1 MRSTKR
7 AGSGKILSYT
17 FEEFVTRVKSFHGF
31 EAVGVIVG
39 GFMVDLAY
47 RHLPK
52 KGLFDALCETA
63 KCLPDSIQLLT
74 PCTTGNGWLT
84 VINVGRFALTLYDKE
99 TGEGIRVFVD
109 PARIEAWP
117 ELNAW
122 FLKLK
127 TKKEQDVETLLEE
140 AKRAGANI
148 CGVEAVRVADSLRLR
163 KRHRGGFAVCPVCKE
178 AYPLAD
184 GSSCLACQGRE
195 ELYGAVE
202 RKVVVRKPSSRI
214 RSRES

>member
-1 MRSTKR
+1 MSTTKR
-7 AGSGKILSYT
+7 ARSARILSCT
-17 FEEFVTRVKSFHGF
+17 FDQFVKRVKSFHGY

-52 KGLFDALCETA
+52 NGQLFDALCETP
-63 KCLPDSIQLLT
+63 KCLPDAIQLLT

-99 TGEGIRVFVD
+99 TGEGVRIFVD

-117 ELNAW
+117 ELKAW
-122 FLKLK
+122 FFKLK
-127 TKKEQDVETLLEE
+127 TKKEQDVSRLLDE
-140 AKRAGANI
+140 AKRAGGDI
-148 CGVEAVRVADSLRLR
+148 CGVERVRVAESIRLR
-163 KRHRGGFAVCPVCKE
+163 QRHRGEFAVCPVCRE

-184 GSSCLACQGRE
+184 GGSCLACQGRE
-195 ELYGAVE
+195 ELYGVHE
-202 RKVVVRKPSSRI
+202 RKAVDR
-214 RSRES
+214 

>member
-1 MRSTKR
+1 MKSTKKER
-7 AGSGKILSYT
+7 SGKVLSYT
-17 FEEFVTRVKSFHGF
+17 FEEFVSRVKSFHGF

-47 RHLPK
+47 KHLPK
-52 KGLFDALCETA
+52 KGQLFDALCETP
-63 KCLPDSIQLLT
+63 KCLPDAIQLLT

-84 VINVGRFALTLYDKE
+84 VVNVGRFALTLYDKE
-99 TGEGIRVFVD
+99 TGEGVRVFVD

-117 ELNAW
+117 ELKAW

-127 TKKEQDVETLLEE
+127 TKKEQDVSRLLDE
-140 AKRAGANI
+140 AKRAGGDI
-148 CGVEAVRVADSLRLR
+148 CGVGRVRVADSLRLR
-163 KRHRGGFAVCPVCKE
+163 KRHRGEFAICPVCKE

-184 GSSCLACQGRE
+184 GTSCLACQGSE

-202 RKVVVRKPSSRI
+202 REALDR
-214 RSRES
+214 

>member
-7 AGSGKILSYT
+7 ERSGKVLSYT
-17 FEEFVTRVKSFHGF
+17 FEEFVSRVKSFHGF

-47 RHLPK
+47 KHLPK
-52 KGLFDALCETA
+52 EGVLFDALCETP

-84 VINVGRFALTLYDKE
+84 VINVGRFALTLYDKA
-99 TGEGIRVFVD
+99 TGEGVRVFVD

-117 ELNAW
+117 ELKAW

-127 TKKEQDVETLLEE
+127 TKKEQDVNLLLDE
-140 AKRAGANI
+140 AKRAGGNI
-148 CGVEAVRVADSLRLR
+148 CGVERVRVADSLRLR
-163 KRHRGGFAVCPVCKE
+163 KRHRGEFAICPVCKE

-184 GSSCLACQGRE
+184 GTTCLACRGSE

-202 RKVVVRKPSSRI
+202 REVLDR
-214 RSRES
+214 

>member
-7 AGSGKILSYT
+7 ERSGKILSYT
-17 FEEFVTRVKSFHGF
+17 FEEFVSRVKSFHGF
-31 EAVGVIVG
+31 EAVGVILG

-47 RHLPK
+47 KHLPK
-52 KGLFDALCETA
+52 KGLFDALCETP

-84 VINVGRFALTLYDKE
+84 VVNVGRFALTLYDKE

-109 PARIEAWP
+109 PARVEAWP
-117 ELNAW
+117 ELKAW

-127 TKKEQDVETLLEE
+127 TKKEQDVSRLLDE
-140 AKRAGANI
+140 AKRAGGDI
-148 CGVEAVRVADSLRLR
+148 CGVQRVRVADSIRLR
-163 KRHRGGFAVCPVCKE
+163 KRHRGEFVICPVCKE

-184 GSSCLACQGRE
+184 GTTCLACRGSE
-195 ELYGAVE
+195 DLYGAVE
-202 RKVVVRKPSSRI
+202 RE
-214 RSRES
+214 RSDP